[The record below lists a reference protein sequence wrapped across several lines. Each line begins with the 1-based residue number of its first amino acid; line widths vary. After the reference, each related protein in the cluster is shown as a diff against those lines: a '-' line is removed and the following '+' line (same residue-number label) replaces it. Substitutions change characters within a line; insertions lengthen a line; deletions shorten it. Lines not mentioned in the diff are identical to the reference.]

1 MEFNNIGKYFMEE
14 ILHVHCQLPQAK
26 SQSFLMERASQY
38 VPTTT
43 AVVRYRALC
52 DKSMH
57 PNVAAQAKDLFN
69 EAFREEVKARL
80 KNADCCAPTS
90 AGVAAGSSGCPL
102 ASHNNNDGPPRK
114 KSKTSENRTLEN
126 LDERLTLKDLTTAKE
141 KITSLVSIKAKLTA
155 TTFRLTNAAKAFVCR
170 SLQAPIECLTKHFEG
185 DIDGFCQKYPNFTHT
200 TFGKKCCCGEA
211 VLDGTNQVD

>member
-1 MEFNNIGKYFMEE
+1 M
-14 ILHVHCQLPQAK
+14 
-26 SQSFLMERASQY
+26 
-38 VPTTT
+38 
-43 AVVRYRALC
+43 
-52 DKSMH
+52 
-57 PNVAAQAKDLFN
+57 
-69 EAFREEVKARL
+69 
-80 KNADCCAPTS
+80 
-90 AGVAAGSSGCPL
+90 
-102 ASHNNNDGPPRK
+102 
-114 KSKTSENRTLEN
+114 
-126 LDERLTLKDLTTAKE
+126 LKDLTSAKE